1 MAEKSRPSS
10 HKNLPEVAM
19 PNHVVV
25 VVVVVVV
32 DAVLVVANV
41 ITAVVNYLKIV
52 Y

>member
-25 VVVVVVV
+25 VVVVVV

>member
-25 VVVVVVV
+25 VV